1 MKGRKPIP
9 SKIKALRGHPDKRPR
24 AAKGEPAP
32 AAGLPDCPKHLSFE
46 AKGEWARITDQLAAC
61 GLVTKIDR
69 AALAAYCQ
77 AWGRWIK
84 AEGELKKTGL
94 VVKTTAGNVIQ
105 NPYLSIANKAMESMH
120 KFLAEFGM
128 TPSSRSR
135 IRIAGPQHEDKLEKL
150 LRVHKGA

>member
-9 SKIKALRGHPDKRPR
+9 SKIKALRGHPDKRPH

-32 AAGLPDCPKHLSFE
+32 PPGLPDCPNHLSLE
-46 AKGEWARITDQLAAC
+46 AKGEWARITDELAAC
-61 GLVTKIDR
+61 GLLTRIDR

-77 AWGRWIK
+77 AWGRWVQ
-84 AEGELKKTGL
+84 AEQELKKTSL

-105 NPYLSIANKAMESMH
+105 NPYLSIANKAIEIMYRL
-120 KFLAEFGM
+120 LAEFGM
-128 TPSSRSR
+128 TPSARSR
-135 IRIAGPQHEDKLEKL
+135 IKIDGPQHEDKLEKL